1 MESRKMHP
9 SPEVQVEN
17 RPIVPDG
24 GAILRLR
31 VRNHFGVMTH
41 VCSLFSRRAFNLD
54 AIMCLPTGDGSQS
67 TVLLIVNE
75 NERLDQLIRQLAKLE
90 DVLEVHRAPE
100 LRGAFE
106 SLAEHFD

>member
-1 MESRKMHP
+1 MTP
-9 SPEVQVEN
+9 NSPDCEHHN
-17 RPIVPDG
+17 RPVVPAR

-54 AIMCLPTGDGSQS
+54 AIICLPTGDGTQS
-67 TVLLIVNE
+67 TVLLMVNE
-75 NERLDQLIRQLAKLE
+75 NERLDQLMRQLEKLE

-100 LRGAFE
+100 LRATFQ
-106 SLAEHFD
+106 SLADNFG

>member
-1 MESRKMHP
+1 MLNSRESQNGNKP
-9 SPEVQVEN
+9 V
-17 RPIVPDG
+17 VPAR

-54 AIMCLPTGDGSQS
+54 AILCLPIGDGTESV
-67 TVLLIVNE
+67 VLLMVNE

-90 DVLEVHRAPE
+90 DVLEVNRTPE
-100 LRGAFE
+100 LRSAFE
-106 SLAEHFD
+106 NLASSF

>member
-1 MESRKMHP
+1 MPNSHKSPNETHP
-9 SPEVQVEN
+9 V
-17 RPIVPDG
+17 VPAR

-54 AIMCLPTGDGSQS
+54 AIICLAIGDGTQS
-67 TVLLIVNE
+67 TVLLMVNE

-90 DVLEVHRAPE
+90 DVLEVNRAPE
-100 LRGAFE
+100 LRATFE
-106 SLAEHFD
+106 SIAGHFG

>member
-1 MESRKMHP
+1 MLTSADSR
-9 SPEVQVEN
+9 PENKPV
-17 RPIVPDG
+17 VPAR

-54 AIMCLPTGDGSQS
+54 AIICLPIGDGAESM
-67 TVLLIVNE
+67 VLLMVNE

-90 DVLEVHRAPE
+90 DVLEVTRAPE
-100 LRGAFE
+100 LRRAFDNLLP
-106 SLAEHFD
+106 SF

>member
-1 MESRKMHP
+1 MP
-9 SPEVQVEN
+9 SSLEMPFDEK
-17 RPIVPDG
+17 PIVPER

-54 AIMCLPTGDGSQS
+54 GIICLPTGDGAQS
-67 TVLLIVNE
+67 TVLLMVNE

-90 DVLEVHRAPE
+90 DVLEVARAPE
-100 LRGAFE
+100 LRSAFE